1 MIAGGD
7 IYLHIWFDP
16 LVSNLHIFFSVDDTV
31 QLNGYNAQAFGYII
45 KPPGPFPDL
54 MRSLTP
60 KNSPSLFAMN
70 VFDGWGSSAYIQQ
83 QPECFPED
91 RLELLLEILLS

>member
-31 QLNGYNAQAFGYII
+31 QFERLQCSGFRIYNQTPWSFSN
-45 KPPGPFPDL
+45 L

-91 RLELLLEILLS
+91 RLKLLLEILLS